1 MNRTRVGGIAAGMF
15 AVGLLTGLAGTAV
28 ARDETTGKD
37 CPAVMADHMAGQD
50 MTDMTSMMGGS
61 MMGPGMMG
69 GAMGPGMMG
78 PGMMGPDAW
87 GMPWGR
93 HELHHPSTTPGVT
106 K

>member
-28 ARDETTGKD
+28 ARDETSGTD

-50 MTDMTSMMGGS
+50 MTDMSS
-61 MMGPGMMG
+61 MMG

-87 GMPWGR
+87 GMPWGL
-93 HELHHPSTTPGVT
+93 HELHHPSTTPGVA

>member
-28 ARDETTGKD
+28 ARDETSGTD

-61 MMGPGMMG
+61 MMGGAMTG
-69 GAMGPGMMG
+69 GAIG

-87 GMPWGR
+87 GMPWGL